1 MHGTMDFETASAAG
15 FVWHDDIKKWKGL
28 KGAPSGRKGL
38 SVIGANAYAEHP
50 STRVLCLHFKL
61 PGDQQPE
68 RWRPGLPLPQRLF
81 DYIAA
86 GGLIEAHYAMFERLI
101 WTHVCVPRHGFPPL
115 PPAQLQ
121 CSMATARVNS
131 YPGKLAD
138 LGDVLKLAVRKDADG
153 RRLLNKFS
161 IPRNPTKTDP
171 RVWITPEED
180 PADAER
186 LYSYCDDDVLTE
198 EEASSRIKPMTP
210 AEREFWLEDQ
220 AINWRGI
227 GIDRQGI
234 RDCIAVLDQA
244 LERYGA
250 ECLEIT
256 GGIGPTQVQKL
267 QGWLHAQGVYMH
279 SLDADAVE
287 EALNRLAPHP
297 PTGYYPSRRVLEIR
311 ALVGSASVKKLY
323 AMENQACRD
332 DRLRDL
338 IVHHGA
344 RTGRPTGEGPQPLNL
359 PKAGPKLVRCGS
371 CSKPYKPTHNAC
383 PWCSAAAIPGA
394 DKLWTPDMID
404 AVLEIMAYRSL
415 DLIEWYFGDALL
427 AISGCIRGL
436 FVAGPG
442 MDLIASDYSAIE
454 AVVTAMLA
462 GEQWRIEAFRNKK
475 DIYLSS
481 ASHITGVTV
490 ATYEAYHRDHG
501 EHHPDRQEIGKP
513 AELGLGFGGWISAWR
528 VFDSSDKFNDAEVKK
543 LILDWRA
550 ASPAI
555 VEMWGGQWRGVPWDG
570 EPERYGFEGAAV
582 NAIEYPGQ
590 VFQSHGIKFERR
602 INQWGDALIITLL
615 SGRELTYHS
624 PELNPSTREWAAPG
638 ELSITYWTDNK
649 NPKMGPLGWIPM
661 STFGGRLTENI
672 VQATAHDILRF
683 AILNLRAV
691 GYPTVLHVYDEIC
704 VELSENP
711 AMPKGVPDPWV
722 ADVERIMMIMPPWA
736 ADWPIRAT
744 GGWRGKRY
752 RKS

>member
-1 MHGTMDFETASAAG
+1 
-15 FVWHDDIKKWKGL
+15 
-28 KGAPSGRKGL
+28 
-38 SVIGANAYAEHP
+38 
-50 STRVLCLHFKL
+50 
-61 PGDQQPE
+61 
-68 RWRPGLPLPQRLF
+68 
-81 DYIAA
+81 
-86 GGLIEAHYAMFERLI
+86 
-101 WTHVCVPRHGFPPL
+101 
-115 PPAQLQ
+115 
-121 CSMATARVNS
+121 
-131 YPGKLAD
+131 
-138 LGDVLKLAVRKDADG
+138 
-153 RRLLNKFS
+153 
-161 IPRNPTKTDP
+161 
-171 RVWITPEED
+171 
-180 PADAER
+180 
-186 LYSYCDDDVLTE
+186 
-198 EEASSRIKPMTP
+198 MTP

-359 PKAGPKLVRCGS
+359 PRAGPKLVTCGS

-383 PWCSAAAIPGA
+383 PWCSAAAISGA